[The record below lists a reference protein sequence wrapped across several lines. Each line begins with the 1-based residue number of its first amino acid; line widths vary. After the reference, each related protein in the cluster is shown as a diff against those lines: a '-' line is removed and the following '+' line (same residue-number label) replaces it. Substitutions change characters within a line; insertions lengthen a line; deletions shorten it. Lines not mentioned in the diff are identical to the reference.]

1 MKNKLRYLTL
11 LLLLLS
17 AVRVNAQKVID
28 EVIAVVGDE
37 MIMRSETE
45 AQLQQMRDLKEGA
58 DRNEIKCAILQQIM
72 QRKVLLAR
80 SKADSLKVTDEQI
93 ESELGRRIDYFIN
106 QPGVGSAEKLEQYY
120 NKSIA
125 EIKNELRRSIKEQL
139 LADQM
144 QNKVIGGADVTP
156 GDVKKFYNSIP
167 KDSLPYYNT
176 EVEVGQLI
184 IFPKIGKEEKQAA
197 IEQLK
202 DIREEILGGAKFANK
217 AIVFSKDDGSALK
230 GGDLGMTRAD
240 NYVPEFAAACLRL
253 KKDSLSPIIETK
265 YGFHLIQ
272 MIERKGELVHVRHI
286 LIKPEVSELQKAKAK
301 EFLDS
306 LRGKIITKDISFKD
320 AVTKNTDGQDN
331 KNPEGLI
338 MDPKTNSSHMQVDEL
353 DAGTFFII
361 DKMNVGDVS
370 AVTPYETIDHR
381 VAYRILYLKS
391 KVEPH
396 KANLKDDYPKLRQIA
411 LESKKMEKM
420 QEWMLKYI
428 PLTYIR
434 VDEKY
439 RNCEGMA
446 RFLTK

>member
-176 EVEVGQLI
+176 EVE
-184 IFPKIGKEEKQAA
+184 AYH
-197 IEQLK
+197 
-202 DIREEILGGAKFANK
+202 
-217 AIVFSKDDGSALK
+217 FSEDWK
-230 GGDLGMTRAD
+230 GG
-240 NYVPEFAAACLRL
+240 
-253 KKDSLSPIIETK
+253 
-265 YGFHLIQ
+265 
-272 MIERKGELVHVRHI
+272 
-286 LIKPEVSELQKAKAK
+286 KA
-301 EFLDS
+301 S
-306 LRGKIITKDISFKD
+306 C
-320 AVTKNTDGQDN
+320 
-331 KNPEGLI
+331 
-338 MDPKTNSSHMQVDEL
+338 H
-353 DAGTFFII
+353 
-361 DKMNVGDVS
+361 
-370 AVTPYETIDHR
+370 
-381 VAYRILYLKS
+381 
-391 KVEPH
+391 
-396 KANLKDDYPKLRQIA
+396 
-411 LESKKMEKM
+411 
-420 QEWMLKYI
+420 
-428 PLTYIR
+428 
-434 VDEKY
+434 
-439 RNCEGMA
+439 
-446 RFLTK
+446 